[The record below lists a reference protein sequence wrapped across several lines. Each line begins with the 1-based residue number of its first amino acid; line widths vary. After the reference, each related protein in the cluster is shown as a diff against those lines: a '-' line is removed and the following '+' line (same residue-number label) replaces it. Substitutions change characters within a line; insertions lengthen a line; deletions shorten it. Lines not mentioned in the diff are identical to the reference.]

1 MLFTSRHN
9 VGKRS
14 PQFFQVFQPNAL
26 TCNQGNCFPGQPQG
40 ATNPTQAQA
49 PTILVPQAQNIQG
62 PWFQP
67 VPVWPYGQNG
77 YPVPSPYYPVQQVL
91 PSSQVLPI
99 APVTQAPVIV
109 NAAPVT
115 QAPVFV
121 NVSPITQAPV
131 IVTVAPAIGSGAV
144 VNKTTNRILDDEDDT
159 RRSDFCIIYH
169 RKLYISFRV

>member
-1 MLFTSRHN
+1 MLFTFRHN

-14 PQFFQVFQPNAL
+14 PQFYQVFQPNAL

-40 ATNPTQAQA
+40 AIIPTQAQA
-49 PTILVPQAQNIQG
+49 PTILVPQAQSIQG

-77 YPVPSPYYPVQQVL
+77 YPAPSPYYPVQQVL

-115 QAPVFV
+115 QAPV
-121 NVSPITQAPV
+121 
-131 IVTVAPAIGSGAV
+131 IVTVAPAIGSGEV

-159 RRSDFCIIYH
+159 RRSVFYI
-169 RKLYISFRV
+169 LYPKDIKNKF